1 MGEKI
6 DNSISDMT
14 VANNCLCYKLRATS
28 RKVTRRYDSALK
40 PVGLKANQFSIMVA
54 ISIMSPVSITDLS
67 EALAMDRTTLT
78 RNLRPLEKSGLIKL
92 TDGYGRIR
100 DITLS
105 EEGVSRLKKAKPLWH
120 SAQTKLRKELGESDS
135 EQISQLLNQILKNE
149 LRT

>member
-1 MGEKI
+1 MSKKNVNVI
-6 DNSISDMT
+6 TDMT
-14 VANNCLCYKLRATS
+14 VANTCLCYKLRATS

-40 PVGLKANQFSIMVA
+40 PVGLKANQFSVMVA

-105 EEGVSRLKKAKPLWH
+105 EEGVSTLKKAKPLWN
-120 SAQTKLRKELGESDS
+120 SAQSKLRKELGDTDS
-135 EQISQLLNQILKNE
+135 EQIGQLLNQILKNE
-149 LRT
+149 VHT